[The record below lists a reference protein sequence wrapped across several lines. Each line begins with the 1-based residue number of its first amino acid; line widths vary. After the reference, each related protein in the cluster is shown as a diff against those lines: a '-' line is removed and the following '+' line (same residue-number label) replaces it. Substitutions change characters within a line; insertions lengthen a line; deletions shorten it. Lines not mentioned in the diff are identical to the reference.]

1 MVHASVL
8 AATIAQ
14 EKPSQQAALEAAI
27 EQFRARTGVD
37 RIFLRPIKRLQDRWW
52 AVPQPNRTPVCLDR
66 RQFDRR
72 EPPNGTQHDTQQIW
86 RFQRQSAMLM
96 APRLEVIPMPRH
108 KTYVPHGVIPAV
120 LLPFDAD
127 LAIDEAGFRKHL
139 RDVAATPGITAITV
153 NAHSTEVASCSFE
166 EQRRVLAIAED
177 EIGDRLPLVNG
188 VWADGSIEAA
198 RIARMAA
205 EGGASALLIF
215 PPAPFT
221 LGQSPEMALAHVKRI
236 ADATDLPLVVF
247 QYPLA
252 TGQGYPRDT
261 LLKMVDEVASIRA
274 IKDWAGNV
282 PQHEMHIR
290 TLQSLP
296 RPVNVLTTHSAWLLS
311 SLVLGCNGLLSGS
324 GSVIPDLQAQLF
336 HAVKANDLAEA
347 RRLNDRIYPLAR
359 VFYADPWAD
368 MHNRMKEALVLL
380 GRLPRAVVRPP
391 LVKLSEVE
399 IDRIRAAL
407 VEAGLLGSK
416 ARRDAA

>member
-1 MVHASVL
+1 
-8 AATIAQ
+8 
-14 EKPSQQAALEAAI
+14 
-27 EQFRARTGVD
+27 
-37 RIFLRPIKRLQDRWW
+37 
-52 AVPQPNRTPVCLDR
+52 
-66 RQFDRR
+66 
-72 EPPNGTQHDTQQIW
+72 
-86 RFQRQSAMLM
+86 
-96 APRLEVIPMPRH
+96 MPRH
-108 KTYVPHGVIPAV
+108 ARYLPHGVIPAV
-120 LLPFDAD
+120 LLPFNDD
-127 LAIDEAGFRKHL
+127 LSIDEKGFRGHL
-139 RDVAATPGITAITV
+139 RDVAATKGLSAITI

-166 EQRRVLAIAED
+166 EQRRVLAIAQD
-177 EIGDRLPLVNG
+177 EIGERLPLVNG

-198 RIARMAA
+198 RIARMAVD
-205 EGGASALLIF
+205 GGASALLIF

-221 LGQSPEMALAHVKRI
+221 LGQSPEMALAHFKRI
-236 ADATDLPLVVF
+236 ADATDLPLIVF

-261 LLKMVDEVASIRA
+261 LLKMVDEVPSIRA

-324 GSVIPDLQAQLF
+324 GSVIADLQAQLF
-336 HAVKANDLAEA
+336 QAVKADDLAEA

-391 LVKLSEVE
+391 LVKLSHAE
-399 IDRIRAAL
+399 IERIRAAL
-407 VEAGLLGSK
+407 VEAGLLGK
-416 ARRDAA
+416 ERRDAA